1 MIGSA
6 RPVGRAVKCEDDDT
20 DWSAGRTEELIVR
33 ADYPISVIEQV
44 LCVLQARLP
53 RCRVD
58 IDRHPPA
65 GGRPDELC
73 GPGEARPLRRRR
85 RVLLLQR
92 SHCRSC
98 GRFDRMTHGQISE
111 DVWFVLPMK
120 RDALCRN
127 YHGRASVIV
136 PNAAYVRRGA
146 HRERIPQPARL
157 WDTLRGR
164 RGT

>member
-1 MIGSA
+1 MTIRRAYLDRCARRIVTAHMIGSA
-6 RPVGRAVKCEDDDT
+6 RPVGRAAKCEDDDT

-65 GGRPDELC
+65 GGRPDELR
-73 GPGEARPLRRRR
+73 GPREARPLRGRR
-85 RVLLLQR
+85 RVPLLKR

-98 GRFDRMTHGQISE
+98 GRFDRMTHGPDLRSLAGL
-111 DVWFVLPMK
+111 DL
-120 RDALCRN
+120 N
-127 YHGRASVIV
+127 TV
-136 PNAAYVRRGA
+136 PGV
-146 HRERIPQPARL
+146 
-157 WDTLRGR
+157 
-164 RGT
+164 GTRVCGFR